1 MTLDLTWVR
10 AQFPSLASEWALL
23 DSAGGSQILG
33 RVIERVR
40 EFYLTSNVQLGGAY
54 APSVLAGERVA
65 AAGVGLQQFFGAREA
80 CELVQGASSTQLLAN
95 LAQAFAPSLK
105 PGDEI
110 VVTDCDHEAN
120 IGPWRRLAS
129 RGVVVREWRVDH
141 ESFALRAEDL
151 EPLLG
156 PRTRLVCFTHAS
168 NLLGVVHPVEEW
180 TRLVHAHGAQV
191 CVDGVAFAP
200 HRPLAVAAWDVDYYV
215 CSLYKVFGP
224 HQAALYGKRERLL
237 ALAKLNHE
245 FIGDDEVPYKLQPG
259 GVSYELAHALG
270 GIFEYLREVPAA
282 EIQAHETRLL
292 ERLLGYL
299 RGKRGVRLIGRPE
312 VPTISFTVDGRR
324 ASEIVEAVAQ
334 RKVGIKH
341 GHFYAKRLCDALGL
355 SDGVVRASLVHYNTL
370 DEVDRLAAA
379 LEEAL

>member
-1 MTLDLTWVR
+1 M
-10 AQFPSLASEWALL
+10 
-23 DSAGGSQILG
+23 
-33 RVIERVR
+33 
-40 EFYLTSNVQLGGAY
+40 
-54 APSVLAGERVA
+54 
-65 AAGVGLQQFFGAREA
+65 
-80 CELVQGASSTQLLAN
+80 
-95 LAQAFAPSLK
+95 
-105 PGDEI
+105 
-110 VVTDCDHEAN
+110 
-120 IGPWRRLAS
+120 
-129 RGVVVREWRVDH
+129 
-141 ESFALRAEDL
+141 
-151 EPLLG
+151 
-156 PRTRLVCFTHAS
+156 
-168 NLLGVVHPVEEW
+168 
-180 TRLVHAHGAQV
+180 
-191 CVDGVAFAP
+191 
-200 HRPLAVAAWDVDYYV
+200 
-215 CSLYKVFGP
+215 
-224 HQAALYGKRERLL
+224 
-237 ALAKLNHE
+237 
-245 FIGDDEVPYKLQPG
+245 
-259 GVSYELAHALG
+259 SYELAHALG